1 VDERHLATLEF
12 PKILAR
18 LESHTSFAA
27 GAELARGLHP
37 VNDIQE
43 IRSQLAVTHEAR
55 TLLAAKPSTTIGG
68 ARDVRE
74 RAIAAER
81 GIVLAPSDL
90 LDVRDT
96 LSAGQTLRRSLTRL
110 GAEYPLLAAIA
121 SRIVFCPEVISGI
134 DRCLDD
140 HGAVRD
146 SASEALGRI
155 RRAVRIAHDRVQ
167 DKLQRIIGSS
177 RNAPALQEPIITQ
190 RNGRY
195 VIPVKADFKG
205 RLPGI
210 VHDVSASGAT
220 VFVEP
225 LSVVPLN
232 NSWHELE
239 IKEQHEIDR
248 ILAELSNLIASHA
261 DEITQM
267 VSVLADLDL
276 IFAKARYADSL
287 RATAPA
293 IVPFHQPQA
302 SESEDLHPG
311 STVQLLGARH
321 PLIDP
326 RAVVPI
332 DVTLDDET
340 SVLVITGP
348 NTGGKTVT
356 LKTVGLLTLM
366 VQAGMHIPVDPGSTL
381 SPFENVY
388 ADIGDEQSIEQS
400 LSTFSSHLTNIIS
413 FLDKVNGQ
421 SLVLLDELGA
431 GTDPAEG
438 SALAR
443 ALLQELRSRR
453 ATTFVATHYPEL
465 KGYAQLTPGVRNA
478 CVEFDPNTLSPTYH
492 LTIGLPGRSNAF
504 AIAQHIGLPD
514 RIVSEAKRLVSKDS
528 VRTEDMLADIHR
540 LRIQAAKE
548 RSTAN
553 TTRVEAVRYTEELR
567 DRMKAIDEE
576 RDTILNEARSQSQE
590 EVDGLR
596 KQIRSLRQHLQAA
609 AAPVDGL
616 TAIEL
621 AVDELETKLSKPK
634 QVPVQPD
641 PNPQPKR
648 PLRVGDTVYV
658 KQLNALGE
666 VLAISGKE
674 ADVQVGS
681 MRTRV
686 ALSTLERRKAH
697 RPAQEKPEAV
707 VTTPRVH
714 SPGVRL
720 DLRGLT
726 VEESVQQLDR
736 RLDVASRAGLPWV
749 QIIHGKGSGALR
761 AGVRRF
767 LSSHP
772 LVVSYESAAD
782 ANGGEGVTVA
792 KLIDL

>member
-1 VDERHLATLEF
+1 MITE
-12 PKILAR
+12 
-18 LESHTSFAA
+18 
-27 GAELARGLHP
+27 
-37 VNDIQE
+37 
-43 IRSQLAVTHEAR
+43 
-55 TLLAAKPSTTIGG
+55 
-68 ARDVRE
+68 
-74 RAIAAER
+74 
-81 GIVLAPSDL
+81 
-90 LDVRDT
+90 
-96 LSAGQTLRRSLTRL
+96 
-110 GAEYPLLAAIA
+110 
-121 SRIVFCPEVISGI
+121 
-134 DRCLDD
+134 
-140 HGAVRD
+140 
-146 SASEALGRI
+146 
-155 RRAVRIAHDRVQ
+155 
-167 DKLQRIIGSS
+167 
-177 RNAPALQEPIITQ
+177 EPIITQ

-443 ALLQELRSRR
+443 ALLQ
-453 ATTFVATHYPEL
+453 
-465 KGYAQLTPGVRNA
+465 NA

-616 TAIEL
+616 TAIER

-634 QVPVQPD
+634 QVLVQPD

-707 VTTPRVH
+707 VTTPRVP